1 MAEVSIGE
9 TVSLGEPSGPQAS
22 FNVWNN
28 LLYPL
33 RDLQTGETISIDDP
47 NAASGESFNVWD
59 NILPASKTASGT
71 LHKASDVEVG
81 AVLSGLWFNMIIFV
95 VVICAYELVSRVFPS
110 VYRRNRNSE
119 IVLPKT
125 PLPLAWVPA
134 ILRVSTS
141 QVRKICGMDAY
152 FFLRYIRICFQVTA
166 ITGFYGILILCPLYA
181 TGGNGAVGW
190 YHLSMANLVSKSWR
204 LWFPTGF
211 MVLMTLYVCFL
222 LNEEYKH
229 YVNCRME
236 FLTKGD
242 SHVHP
247 QQRYTLMVEEI
258 PHELRNDESLR
269 QYFEQLFPNRVHST
283 CIVLNLPQLTEL
295 CARRE
300 RVVQRLE
307 KCKVIA
313 EVTGRRPF
321 HKVGVHKYMD
331 VARRVN
337 LYEDD
342 PRLPNSGERT
352 DSINYY
358 TKYLDVLN
366 QKILEIQKE
375 KMMLANRGEFIQ
387 SRKASEWISH
397 SLGITQS
404 FVDDE
409 DMGGSSGEGMNF
421 TRGLY
426 YIVRKLG
433 VDFVFGGLS
442 NLNRPL
448 DSVVDTVSGRTDTSN
463 AFITFTDLVTVTC
476 AVRAPLSHEAGV
488 LSVQVAPDSRDIE
501 WKNAHIDKGW
511 SSGREGAANIFLGLG
526 AILWSVP
533 VTFVQ
538 ALANL
543 ESLSKIPGLS
553 GLTRLLTGDSAA
565 FLNGYLP
572 VLALIALIA
581 SLPPLF
587 SWIGSTFERRKSK
600 SDIQHSTIKRF
611 FYYQLANIYIT
622 VTAGSILD
630 TLAEILDHPSNV
642 FALLGTSV
650 PAVVGYFIM
659 FILTKT
665 FAALPFI
672 LLRVPSLLHRVGSFF
687 CCRDAFKTARDTEK
701 EKQSEKI
708 DLGREY
714 PNQLLVIV
722 IMFTYATIS
731 PLILPAAA
739 FYFAAAYVVYK
750 KQLLFVYSSTY
761 ESGGTFFPT
770 ACNRTL
776 VGLVAAQC
784 TLIGYTVLRLGFYQ
798 PLVLFP
804 LPFYTYRM
812 MQTFRR
818 LYEEPGQYLS
828 LERAID
834 LDKQATKSDQLGDKP
849 SHLFSENIYRQP
861 NLRQEIVE
869 PMSFSRSEDVDGDSS
884 TESTGMKAV

>member
-1 MAEVSIGE
+1 M
-9 TVSLGEPSGPQAS
+9 
-22 FNVWNN
+22 
-28 LLYPL
+28 
-33 RDLQTGETISIDDP
+33 
-47 NAASGESFNVWD
+47 
-59 NILPASKTASGT
+59 
-71 LHKASDVEVG
+71 
-81 AVLSGLWFNMIIFV
+81 
-95 VVICAYELVSRVFPS
+95 
-110 VYRRNRNSE
+110 
-119 IVLPKT
+119 
-125 PLPLAWVPA
+125 
-134 ILRVSTS
+134 
-141 QVRKICGMDAY
+141 
-152 FFLRYIRICFQVTA
+152 
-166 ITGFYGILILCPLYA
+166 
-181 TGGNGAVGW
+181 
-190 YHLSMANLVSKSWR
+190 
-204 LWFPTGF
+204 
-211 MVLMTLYVCFL
+211 
-222 LNEEYKH
+222 
-229 YVNCRME
+229 
-236 FLTKGD
+236 
-242 SHVHP
+242 
-247 QQRYTLMVEEI
+247 
-258 PHELRNDESLR
+258 
-269 QYFEQLFPNRVHST
+269 
-283 CIVLNLPQLTEL
+283 
-295 CARRE
+295 
-300 RVVQRLE
+300 QRLE
-307 KCKVIA
+307 KCTAVA

-342 PRLPNSGERT
+342 PRLPTSGERT

-358 TKYLDVLN
+358 TKYLDILN
-366 QKILEIQKE
+366 QKISEIQKE

-397 SLGITQS
+397 SLGITHNT
-404 FVDDE
+404 VDE
-409 DMGGSSGEGMNF
+409 EEMGGSSVEDVNF

-426 YIVRKLG
+426 FIIRKLG
-433 VDFVFGGLS
+433 LDFVFGGLS
-442 NLNRPL
+442 NLNRPF
-448 DSVVDTVSGRTDTSN
+448 DTVVDTVSGRTDTSN

-501 WKNAHIDKGW
+501 WKNVHIDKGW
-511 SSGREGAANIFLGLG
+511 SSGREGAANILLGLG

-533 VTFVQ
+533 VTFIQ

-543 ESLSKIPGLS
+543 ESLAKIPGLS
-553 GLTRLLTGDSAA
+553 GIGKMLTADSAA

-581 SLPPLF
+581 ALPPVF
-587 SWIGSTFERRKSK
+587 SWIGSSFERRKSK

-622 VTAGSILD
+622 VTAGSVLD

-642 FALLGTSV
+642 FALLGSSV

-665 FAALPFI
+665 FAVLPFI
-672 LLRVPSLLHRVGSFF
+672 LLRVPSLLHRVGSLF
-687 CCRDAFKTARDTEK
+687 CCRDAFKTKRDVQK
-701 EKQSEKI
+701 RKQSEKI

-731 PLILPAAA
+731 PLILPVAA
-739 FYFAAAYVVYK
+739 FYFASAYTVYK
-750 KQLLFVYSSTY
+750 KQLLLVYYSTY
-761 ESGGTFFPT
+761 ESGGSFFPT

-812 MQTFRR
+812 MTTFRR

-834 LDKQATKSDQLGDKP
+834 LDKQANRSGQMGEKP
-849 SHLFSENIYRQP
+849 LQLFSENIYRQP
-861 NLRQEIVE
+861 NLRLETMK
-869 PMSFSRSEDVDGDSS
+869 PLPYSKSEDINDDNSS
-884 TESTGMKAV
+884 ETSDMKAV